1 MNKRWM
7 RLDNAALI
15 FPAVRCR
22 HWANAFRVSATLTE
36 PVDPVILQRAVDDLM
51 PRFPSMYVRLRTGV
65 FWYYL
70 EEIEHPPKVREDF
83 AYPLT
88 LMQDKELRVCCLRV
102 MYFRD
107 RIAVE
112 CFHSLTDGNGGMI
125 YLKTL
130 TARYLTLKYGVAIPS
145 EEGVLDWQEAP
156 KPEELEDS
164 FVRNTNGV
172 VLNDREPDAL
182 RMRGTREYDFLYL
195 TTGVIPTQA
204 LLEAAHR
211 YKSTITIF
219 LAAVLEEVILE
230 YQVARCPNRKKR
242 KPVKV
247 TVPINLR
254 RLYGSRTLR
263 NFVLTLNPGVDPRM
277 GDYSLEELCKIM
289 AAQLAAEGT
298 HQQMAGRIAANVT
311 PQQIFAIRAVPLW
324 LKNIIMGIVYSR
336 RGESK
341 GCINLSNLGKVQ
353 LPASMTPYVRRMEF
367 IIGPQ
372 RTYPNNCSVA
382 SFGDETYVNIIRN
395 IREPEL
401 ERRFY
406 SRLVEL
412 GVPVLI
418 ESNSRDS
425 RRREQNAGRS

>member
-1 MNKRWM
+1 MSKRWM

-15 FPAVRCR
+15 FPAIRRRRWV
-22 HWANAFRVSATLTE
+22 NVFRVSATLTD
-36 PVDPVILQRAVDDLM
+36 PVDPAVLQQAVTELM

-70 EEIEHPPKVREDF
+70 EELPAPPTVREDY

-88 LMQDKELRVCCLRV
+88 LMQEKELRTCCLRV
-102 MYFRD
+102 MYFRN

-112 CFHSLTDGNGGMI
+112 FFHSLTDGTGGMV

-130 TARYLTLKYGVAIPS
+130 TARYLSLRYGLEIPP
-145 EEGVLDWQEAP
+145 EEGVVDWREAP
-156 KPEELEDS
+156 KAEELEDS
-164 FVRNTNGV
+164 FFRHTNGV
-172 VLNDREPDAL
+172 TLNDHEPNAL
-182 RMRGTREYDFLYL
+182 RLKGSYVPDFLYL
-195 TTGVIPTQA
+195 TTGIVPTQA

-211 YKSTITIF
+211 YGATVTVFLSAVMEETILRWQAET
-219 LAAVLEEVILE
+219 
-230 YQVARCPNRKKR
+230 CPNRRKQ

-277 GDYSLEELCKIM
+277 GDYNLEQLCRRM

-298 HQQMAGRIAANVT
+298 PQQMAGRIAANVN
-311 PQQIFAIRAVPLW
+311 PQRVALIRAVPLPI
-324 LKNIIMGIVYSR
+324 KNLIMGIIYSM

-341 GCINLSNLGKVQ
+341 GCINLSNLGRVS
-353 LPASMTPYVRRMEF
+353 LPEPMRPYVHRMEF
-367 IIGPQ
+367 IIGTQ
-372 RTYPNNCSVA
+372 RSYPNNCSVA
-382 SFGDETYVNIIRN
+382 SYGEESYINMIRN
-395 IREPEL
+395 IRESEL
-401 ERRFY
+401 ERRFF

-418 ESNSRDS
+418 ET
-425 RRREQNAGRS
+425 NAQ

>member
-1 MNKRWM
+1 MSKNWM

-15 FPAVRCR
+15 FPAVRR
-22 HWANAFRVSATLTE
+22 RRWANAFRVSATLAE
-36 PVDPVILQRAVDDLM
+36 PVDPAVLQQAVEDLM

-70 EEIEHPPKVREDF
+70 EELETPPTVHEDY

-88 LMQDKELRVCCLRV
+88 LMQNKELHTCCLRV

-112 CFHSLTDGNGGMI
+112 FFHSLTDGTGGMT

-130 TARYLTLKYGVAIPS
+130 TARYLTLKYGVEIPP

-164 FVRNTNGV
+164 FVSNTNGV
-172 VLNDREPDAL
+172 VLNDHEPDAL
-182 RMRGTREYDFLYL
+182 RMTGTREYDFLYL
-195 TTGVIPTQA
+195 TTGVIPTEA

-211 YKSTITIF
+211 YQSTITVF
-219 LAAVLEEVILE
+219 LAAVLEQSILE
-230 YQVARCPNRKKR
+230 YQAERCPNRKKR

-247 TVPINLR
+247 TIPINLR
-254 RLYGSRTLR
+254 RLYGSKTLR

-277 GDYSLEELCKIM
+277 GDYTLEELCKVM

-298 HQQMAGRIAANVT
+298 PQQMAGRIAANVT
-311 PQQIFAIRAVPLW
+311 PQQIAAIRAVPLW
-324 LKNIIMGIVYSR
+324 LKNIIMGIIYTQ
-336 RGESK
+336 RGETK
-341 GCINLSNLGKVQ
+341 GCINLSNLGPVR

-372 RTYPNNCSVA
+372 RTYPNNCSIA
-382 SFGDETYVNIIRN
+382 SFGGETYVNIIRN

-425 RRREQNAGRS
+425 RQREQNAGRS

>member
-1 MNKRWM
+1 M

-15 FPAVRCR
+15 FPAVRR
-22 HWANAFRVSATLTE
+22 RRWANAFRVSATLAE
-36 PVDPVILQRAVDDLM
+36 PVDPAVLQQAVEDLM

-70 EEIEHPPKVREDF
+70 EELETPPTVHEDY

-88 LMQDKELRVCCLRV
+88 LMQNKELHTCCLRV

-112 CFHSLTDGNGGMI
+112 FFHSLTDGTGGMT

-130 TARYLTLKYGVAIPS
+130 TARYLTLKYGVEIPP

-172 VLNDREPDAL
+172 VLNDHEPDAL
-182 RMRGTREYDFLYL
+182 RMTGTREYDFLYL
-195 TTGVIPTQA
+195 TTGVIPTEA

-211 YKSTITIF
+211 YQSTITVF
-219 LAAVLEEVILE
+219 LAAVLEQSILE
-230 YQVARCPNRKKR
+230 YQAERCPNRKKR

-247 TVPINLR
+247 TIPINLR
-254 RLYGSRTLR
+254 RLYGSKTLR

-277 GDYSLEELCKIM
+277 GDYTLEELCKVM

-298 HQQMAGRIAANVT
+298 PQQMAGRIAANVT
-311 PQQIFAIRAVPLW
+311 PQQIAAIRAVPLW
-324 LKNIIMGIVYSR
+324 LKNILMGIIYTQ
-336 RGESK
+336 RGETK
-341 GCINLSNLGKVQ
+341 GCINLSNLGPVR

-372 RTYPNNCSVA
+372 RTYPNNCSIA
-382 SFGDETYVNIIRN
+382 SFGGETYVNIIRN

-425 RRREQNAGRS
+425 RQREQNAGRS

>member
-1 MNKRWM
+1 M

-15 FPAVRCR
+15 FPAIRRRRWV
-22 HWANAFRVSATLTE
+22 NAFRVSATLTE
-36 PVDPVILQRAVDDLM
+36 PVDPAVLQQAVTELM

-70 EEIEHPPKVREDF
+70 EELPAPPTVREDY

-88 LMQDKELRVCCLRV
+88 LMQEKELRTCCLRV
-102 MYFRD
+102 MYFQN

-112 CFHSLTDGNGGMI
+112 FFHSLTDGTGGMV

-130 TARYLTLKYGVAIPS
+130 TARYLCLRYGLEIPA
-145 EEGVLDWQEAP
+145 EEGVLDWQDAP
-156 KPEELEDS
+156 RDEELEDS
-164 FVRNTNGV
+164 FLRNTNGV
-172 VLNDREPDAL
+172 TLNDREPNAL
-182 RMRGTREYDFLYL
+182 RLKGTYEPNFLHL
-195 TTGVIPTQA
+195 TTGVIPASA

-211 YKSTITIF
+211 CGATVTVF
-219 LAAVLEEVILE
+219 LAAVMAETILRWQAE
-230 YQVARCPNRKKR
+230 NCPNRRKR

-254 RLYGSRTLR
+254 RLYGSKTLR

-277 GDYSLEELCKIM
+277 GEYTLEELCRRM

-298 HQQMAGRIAANVT
+298 PQQMAGRIAANVN
-311 PQQIFAIRAVPLW
+311 PQNVTLIRAVPLPI
-324 LKNIIMGIVYSR
+324 KNIIMGIIYSQ

-341 GCINLSNLGKVQ
+341 GCINLSNLGTVRLPKVME
-353 LPASMTPYVRRMEF
+353 PWVRRMEF

-372 RTYPNNCSVA
+372 RSYPNNCSVA
-382 SFGDETYVNIIRN
+382 SYGGECYINMIRN

-401 ERRFY
+401 ERRFF

-412 GVPVLI
+412 DVQVLI
-418 ESNSRDS
+418 ESNTP
-425 RRREQNAGRS
+425 

>member
-1 MNKRWM
+1 M

-15 FPAVRCR
+15 FPAVRR
-22 HWANAFRVSATLTE
+22 RRWANAFRVSATLAE
-36 PVDPVILQRAVDDLM
+36 PVDPAVLQQAVEDLM

-70 EEIEHPPKVREDF
+70 EELETPPTVHEDY

-88 LMQDKELRVCCLRV
+88 LMQNKELHTCCLRV

-112 CFHSLTDGNGGMI
+112 FFHSLTDGTGGMT

-130 TARYLTLKYGVAIPS
+130 TARYLTLKYGVEIPP

-172 VLNDREPDAL
+172 VLNDHEPDAL
-182 RMRGTREYDFLYL
+182 RMTGTREYDFLYL
-195 TTGVIPTQA
+195 TTGVIPTEA

-211 YKSTITIF
+211 YQSTITVF
-219 LAAVLEEVILE
+219 LAAVLEQSILE
-230 YQVARCPNRKKR
+230 YQAERCPNRKKR

-247 TVPINLR
+247 TIPINLR
-254 RLYGSRTLR
+254 RLYGSKTLR

-277 GDYSLEELCKIM
+277 GDYTLEELCKVM

-298 HQQMAGRIAANVT
+298 PQQMAGRIAANVT
-311 PQQIFAIRAVPLW
+311 PQQIAAIRAVPLW
-324 LKNIIMGIVYSR
+324 LKNIIMGIIYTQ
-336 RGESK
+336 RGETK
-341 GCINLSNLGKVQ
+341 GCINLSNLGPVR

-372 RTYPNNCSVA
+372 RTYPNNCSIA
-382 SFGDETYVNIIRN
+382 SFGGETYVNIIRN

-425 RRREQNAGRS
+425 RPREQNAGRS

>member
-1 MNKRWM
+1 MSKNWM

-15 FPAVRCR
+15 FPAVRR
-22 HWANAFRVSATLTE
+22 RRWANAFRVSATLAE
-36 PVDPVILQRAVDDLM
+36 PVDPAVLQQAVEDLM

-70 EEIEHPPKVREDF
+70 EELETPPTVREDY

-88 LMQDKELRVCCLRV
+88 LMQNKELHTCCLRV

-112 CFHSLTDGNGGMI
+112 FFHSLTDGTGGMT

-130 TARYLTLKYGVAIPS
+130 TARYLTLKYGVEIPP

-172 VLNDREPDAL
+172 VLNDHEPDAL
-182 RMRGTREYDFLYL
+182 RMTGTREYDFLYL
-195 TTGVIPTQA
+195 TTGVIPTEA

-211 YKSTITIF
+211 YQSTITVF
-219 LAAVLEEVILE
+219 LAAVLEQSILE
-230 YQVARCPNRKKR
+230 YQAERCPNRKKR

-247 TVPINLR
+247 TIPINLC
-254 RLYGSRTLR
+254 RLYGSKTLR

-277 GDYSLEELCKIM
+277 GDYTLEELCKVM

-298 HQQMAGRIAANVT
+298 PQQMAGRIAANVT
-311 PQQIFAIRAVPLW
+311 PQQIAAIRAVPLW
-324 LKNIIMGIVYSR
+324 LKNIIMGIIYTQ
-336 RGESK
+336 RGETK
-341 GCINLSNLGKVQ
+341 GCINLSNLGPVR

-372 RTYPNNCSVA
+372 RTYPNNCSIA
-382 SFGDETYVNIIRN
+382 SFGGETYVNIIR
-395 IREPEL
+395 IQL
-401 ERRFY
+401 Y
-406 SRLVEL
+406 SSTIFSC
-412 GVPVLI
+412 VPSSV
-418 ESNSRDS
+418 
-425 RRREQNAGRS
+425 

>member
-1 MNKRWM
+1 
-7 RLDNAALI
+7 
-15 FPAVRCR
+15 
-22 HWANAFRVSATLTE
+22 
-36 PVDPVILQRAVDDLM
+36 M

-70 EEIEHPPKVREDF
+70 EELPTPPKVREDF

-88 LMQDKELRVCCLRV
+88 LMQDKELHSCCLRV

-112 CFHSLTDGNGGMI
+112 FFHSLTDGNGGMI

-130 TARYLTLKYGVAIPS
+130 TA
-145 EEGVLDWQEAP
+145 EEGVLNWQESP
-156 KPEELEDS
+156 KAEELEDS

-172 VLNDREPDAL
+172 VLNDHEPDAL
-182 RMRGTREYDFLYL
+182 AMRGTREYDFLHL
-195 TTGVIPTQA
+195 TTGVIPTED

-211 YKSTITIF
+211 YHSTLTVF
-219 LAAVLEEVILE
+219 LAAVLEQSILE
-230 YQVARCPNRKKR
+230 YQAERCPNRKKR

-254 RLYGSRTLR
+254 RLYGSKTLR

-277 GDYSLEELCKIM
+277 GEYTLEELCRIM

-298 HQQMAGRIAANVT
+298 PQQMAGRIAANVT
-311 PQQIFAIRAVPLW
+311 PQQIFVIRSVPLW
-324 LKNIIMGIVYSR
+324 LKNIIMGIVYNQ

-341 GCINLSNLGKVQ
+341 GCINLSNIGVVK
-353 LPASMTPYVRRMEF
+353 LPEPMMSYVLRMEF
-367 IIGPQ
+367 VIGPQ

-382 SFGDETYVNIIRN
+382 SFDGKTYVNIIRN
-395 IREPEL
+395 IRESEL
-401 ERRFY
+401 ERRFF

-418 ESNSRDS
+418 ESNSRES
-425 RRREQNAGRS
+425 RSGNQNEGRS

>member
-22 HWANAFRVSATLTE
+22 RWANAFRVSATLTE
-36 PVDPVILQRAVDDLM
+36 SVDPAVLQQAVDDLM

-70 EEIEHPPKVREDF
+70 EELERPPKPREDF

-88 LMQDKELRVCCLRV
+88 LMQDKELHNCCLRIL
-102 MYFRD
+102 YFRN

-112 CFHSLTDGNGGMI
+112 FFHSLTDGNGGMI

-130 TARYLTLKYGVAIPS
+130 TARYLTLKYGVQIPP
-145 EEGVLDWQEAP
+145 EEGILDWQEAP

-172 VLNDREPDAL
+172 VLNDHEPDAL
-182 RMRGTREYDFLYL
+182 RMRGTREYDFLHL

-211 YKSTITIF
+211 YKSTITVF
-219 LAAVLEEVILE
+219 LAAVLEEAILD
-230 YQVARCPNRKKR
+230 YQAARCPNRKKR

-254 RLYGSRTLR
+254 RLYGSKTLR

-277 GDYSLEELCKIM
+277 GDYSLEELCRIM

-298 HQQMAGRIAANVT
+298 PQQMAGRIAANVT
-311 PQQIFAIRAVPLW
+311 PQQIFAIRVVPLW
-324 LKNIIMGIVYSR
+324 LKNIIMGIVYSQ

-341 GCINLSNLGKVQ
+341 GCINLSNLGRVQ
-353 LPASMTPYVRRMEF
+353 LPAPMTPYVRRMEF

-372 RTYPNNCSVA
+372 RSYPNNCSVA
-382 SFGDETYVNIIRN
+382 SFGDETYVSIIRN

-418 ESNSRDS
+418 ESNSRES
-425 RRREQNAGRS
+425 RQGEQSAGRS

>member
-1 MNKRWM
+1 MSKNWM

-15 FPAVRCR
+15 FPAVRR
-22 HWANAFRVSATLTE
+22 RRWANAFRVSATLAE
-36 PVDPVILQRAVDDLM
+36 PVDPAVLQQAVENLM

-70 EEIEHPPKVREDF
+70 EELETPPTVHEDY

-88 LMQDKELRVCCLRV
+88 LMQNKELHTCCLRV

-112 CFHSLTDGNGGMI
+112 FFHSLTDGTGGMT

-130 TARYLTLKYGVAIPS
+130 TARYLTLKYGVEIPP

-172 VLNDREPDAL
+172 VLNDHEPDAL
-182 RMRGTREYDFLYL
+182 RMTGTREYDFLYL
-195 TTGVIPTQA
+195 TTGVIPTEA

-211 YKSTITIF
+211 YQSTITVF
-219 LAAVLEEVILE
+219 LAAVLEQSILE
-230 YQVARCPNRKKR
+230 YQAERCPNRKKR

-247 TVPINLR
+247 TIPINLR
-254 RLYGSRTLR
+254 RLYGSKTLR

-277 GDYSLEELCKIM
+277 GDYTLEELCKVM

-298 HQQMAGRIAANVT
+298 PQQMAGRIAANVT
-311 PQQIFAIRAVPLW
+311 PQQIAAIRAVPLW
-324 LKNIIMGIVYSR
+324 LKNIIMGIIYTQ
-336 RGESK
+336 RGETK
-341 GCINLSNLGKVQ
+341 GCINLSNLGPVR

-372 RTYPNNCSVA
+372 RTYPNNCSIA
-382 SFGDETYVNIIRN
+382 SFGGETYVNIIRN

-425 RRREQNAGRS
+425 RQREQNAGRS

>member
-1 MNKRWM
+1 MSKNWM

-36 PVDPVILQRAVDDLM
+36 SVDPAVLQQAVDDLM

-70 EEIEHPPKVREDF
+70 EEIPSPPRVREDF

-88 LMQDKELRVCCLRV
+88 LMRDKELHTCCLRV

-112 CFHSLTDGNGGMI
+112 FFHSLTDGNGGMI

-130 TARYLTLKYGVAIPS
+130 TARYLTLKYGVRIPP
-145 EEGVLDWQEAP
+145 EEGVLDWQEHP

-164 FVRNTNGV
+164 FVCNTNGV

-182 RMRGTREYDFLYL
+182 AMRGTREYDFLHL
-195 TTGVIPTQA
+195 TTGVIPTQV

-211 YKSTITIF
+211 YHSTITVF
-219 LAAVLEEVILE
+219 LAAVLEQSILE
-230 YQVARCPNRKKR
+230 YQAERCPNRKKR

-254 RLYGSRTLR
+254 RLYGSKTLR

-277 GDYSLEELCKIM
+277 GEYTLEELCRIM

-298 HQQMAGRIAANVT
+298 PQQMAGRIAANVT
-311 PQQIFAIRAVPLW
+311 PQQIVAIRAVPLW
-324 LKNIIMGIVYSR
+324 LKNIIMGIVYKQ

-341 GCINLSNLGKVQ
+341 GCINLSNIGKVQ
-353 LPASMTPYVRRMEF
+353 LPESMTLYVRRMEF

-382 SFGDETYVNIIRN
+382 SFGEETYVSIIRN
-395 IREPEL
+395 IRESEL

-418 ESNSRDS
+418 ETNSRES
-425 RRREQNAGRS
+425 CLGSQNAGRS

>member
-1 MNKRWM
+1 MSKNWM

-15 FPAVRCR
+15 FPAVRR
-22 HWANAFRVSATLTE
+22 RRWANAFRVSATLTE
-36 PVDPVILQRAVDDLM
+36 PVDPELLQQAVEELM

-70 EEIEHPPKVREDF
+70 EELDAPPKVREDF

-88 LMQDKELRVCCLRV
+88 LMQDKELRSCCLRV

-112 CFHSLTDGNGGMI
+112 CFHSLTDGTGGMI

-130 TARYLTLKYGVAIPS
+130 TARYLTRKYGAEIPP
-145 EEGVLDWQEAP
+145 EAGVLDWREAP
-156 KPEELEDS
+156 RPEELEDS
-164 FVRNTNGV
+164 FLRNTNGV
-172 VLNDREPDAL
+172 VLNDHEPDAL
-182 RMRGTREYDFLYL
+182 RMRGTREWDFLHL

-211 YKSTITIF
+211 YKSTVTVF
-219 LAAVLEEVILE
+219 LAAVMEESILE
-230 YQVARCPNRKKR
+230 YQAQRCPDRKKR

-247 TVPINLR
+247 TIPINLR
-254 RLYGSRTLR
+254 RLYGSKTLR

-298 HQQMAGRIAANVT
+298 PQQMAGRIAANVT
-311 PQQIFAIRAVPLW
+311 PQQIALIRAVPLW
-324 LKNIIMGIVYSR
+324 LKNIIMGIIYTQ
-336 RGESK
+336 RGETK
-341 GCINLSNLGKVQ
+341 GCINLSNLGPVK
-353 LPASMTPYVRRMEF
+353 LPEAMSPYVRRMEF

-382 SFGDETYVNIIRN
+382 SFGGETCVNMIRN

-401 ERRFY
+401 ERRFF

-418 ESNSRDS
+418 ETNSPDTRKGS
-425 RRREQNAGRS
+425 

>member
-1 MNKRWM
+1 MSKQWM

-15 FPAVRCR
+15 FPAIRRRRWV
-22 HWANAFRVSATLTE
+22 NAFRVSATLTE
-36 PVDPVILQRAVDDLM
+36 PVDPAVLQQAVTELM
-51 PRFPSMYVRLRTGV
+51 PRFPSMYVRLRTGL

-70 EEIEHPPKVREDF
+70 EELPAPPTVREDY

-88 LMQDKELRVCCLRV
+88 LMQEKELHTCCLRV

-112 CFHSLTDGNGGMI
+112 FFHSLTDGTGGMV

-130 TARYLTLKYGVAIPS
+130 TARYLSLRYGLEIPA
-145 EEGVLDWQEAP
+145 EEGVLDWREAP
-156 KPEELEDS
+156 KAEELEDS
-164 FVRNTNGV
+164 FFRHSNGV
-172 VLNDREPDAL
+172 TLNDHEPNALRLKGTYEPD
-182 RMRGTREYDFLYL
+182 FLHL
-195 TTGVIPTQA
+195 TTGVIPTPD

-211 YKSTITIF
+211 HGATVTVF
-219 LAAVLEEVILE
+219 LAAVMEETILRWQAE
-230 YQVARCPNRKKR
+230 SCPDRRKR

-277 GDYSLEELCKIM
+277 GDYSLEELCRRM

-298 HQQMAGRIAANVT
+298 PQQMAGRIAANVN
-311 PQQIFAIRAVPLW
+311 PQQMALIRAVPLPI
-324 LKNIIMGIVYSR
+324 KNLIMGIIYSR

-341 GCINLSNLGKVQ
+341 GCINLSNLGPVR
-353 LPASMTPYVRRMEF
+353 LPAAMEPWVRRMEF
-367 IIGPQ
+367 IIGTQ
-372 RTYPNNCSVA
+372 RSYPNNCSVA
-382 SFGDETYVNIIRN
+382 SFGGETCINMIRN
-395 IREPEL
+395 IRESEL
-401 ERRFY
+401 ERRFF

-418 ESNSRDS
+418 ESNTP
-425 RRREQNAGRS
+425 

>member
-1 MNKRWM
+1 MSKYWL

-15 FPAVRCR
+15 FPAIRR
-22 HWANAFRVSATLTE
+22 RRWANAFRVSVTLAE
-36 PVDPVILQRAVDDLM
+36 PVDPAVLQQAVEDLM
-51 PRFPSMYVRLRTGV
+51 PRFPSMYVRLKTGV

-70 EEIEHPPKVREDF
+70 EELSAPPAVREDF

-88 LMQDKELRVCCLRV
+88 LMQDKELHTCCLRV

-112 CFHSLTDGNGGMI
+112 FFHSLTDGTGGMT

-130 TARYLTLKYGVAIPS
+130 AARYLALKYGVEIPA
-145 EEGVLDWQEAP
+145 EEGILDWQEAP
-156 KPEELEDS
+156 RPEELEDS
-164 FVRNTNGV
+164 FVRNTNGM
-172 VLNDREPDAL
+172 VLNDHEPDAL
-182 RMRGTREYDFLYL
+182 VMGGTREWDFLHL
-195 TTGVIPTQA
+195 TTGIIPTEA

-211 YKSTITIF
+211 HNSTVTVF
-219 LAAVLEEVILE
+219 LAAVMEQAILE
-230 YQVARCPNRKKR
+230 YQADRCPNRKRR

-254 RLYGSRTLR
+254 RLYGSKTLR

-277 GDYSLEELCKIM
+277 GDYTLEELCKVM

-298 HQQMAGRIAANVT
+298 PQQMAGRIAANVT
-311 PQQIFAIRAVPLW
+311 PQQIAAIRAVPLW
-324 LKNIIMGIVYSR
+324 LKNIIMGIIYTQ
-336 RGESK
+336 RGETK
-341 GCINLSNLGKVQ
+341 GCINLSNLGRVR
-353 LPASMTPYVRRMEF
+353 LPEAMTPYVKRMEF

-372 RTYPNNCSVA
+372 RSYPNNCSVA
-382 SFGDETYVNIIRN
+382 SFGDETFVNMIRN

-401 ERRFY
+401 ERRFF

-412 GVPVLI
+412 GVPVAI
-418 ESNSRDS
+418 ETNSRES
-425 RRREQNAGRS
+425 SQRS

>member
-1 MNKRWM
+1 MSKNWM

-15 FPAVRCR
+15 FPAVRR
-22 HWANAFRVSATLTE
+22 RRWANAFRVSATLAE
-36 PVDPVILQRAVDDLM
+36 PVDPAVLQQAVENLM

-70 EEIEHPPKVREDF
+70 EELETPPTVHEDY

-88 LMQDKELRVCCLRV
+88 LMQNKELHTCCLRV

-112 CFHSLTDGNGGMI
+112 FFHSLTDGTGGMT

-130 TARYLTLKYGVAIPS
+130 TARYLTLKYGVEIPP

-172 VLNDREPDAL
+172 VLNDHEPDAL
-182 RMRGTREYDFLYL
+182 RMTGTREYDFLYL
-195 TTGVIPTQA
+195 TTGVIPTEA

-211 YKSTITIF
+211 YQSTITVF
-219 LAAVLEEVILE
+219 LAAVLEQSILE
-230 YQVARCPNRKKR
+230 YQAERCPNRKKR

-247 TVPINLR
+247 TIPINLR
-254 RLYGSRTLR
+254 RLYGSKTLR

-277 GDYSLEELCKIM
+277 GDYTLEELCKVM

-298 HQQMAGRIAANVT
+298 PQQMAGRIAANVT
-311 PQQIFAIRAVPLW
+311 PQQIAAIRAVPLW
-324 LKNIIMGIVYSR
+324 LKNIIMGIIYTQ
-336 RGESK
+336 RGETK
-341 GCINLSNLGKVQ
+341 GCINLSNLGPVR

-372 RTYPNNCSVA
+372 RTSPNNCSIA
-382 SFGDETYVNIIRN
+382 SFGGETYVNIIRN

-425 RRREQNAGRS
+425 RQREQNAGRS

>member
-1 MNKRWM
+1 MSKRWM

-15 FPAVRCR
+15 FPAIRRRRWV
-22 HWANAFRVSATLTE
+22 NVFRVSATLTD
-36 PVDPVILQRAVDDLM
+36 PVDPAVLQQAVTELM

-70 EEIEHPPKVREDF
+70 EELCASPTVREDY

-88 LMQDKELRVCCLRV
+88 LMQEKELRTCCLRV
-102 MYFRD
+102 MYFRN

-112 CFHSLTDGNGGMI
+112 FFHSLTDGTGGMV

-130 TARYLTLKYGVAIPS
+130 TARYLSLRYGLEIPP
-145 EEGVLDWQEAP
+145 EEGVLDWREAP
-156 KPEELEDS
+156 KAEELEDS
-164 FVRNTNGV
+164 FFRHTNGV
-172 VLNDREPDAL
+172 TLNDHEPNAL
-182 RMRGTREYDFLYL
+182 RLKGSYVPDFLYL
-195 TTGVIPTQA
+195 TTGIVPTQA

-211 YKSTITIF
+211 YGATVTVFLSAVMEETILRWQAET
-219 LAAVLEEVILE
+219 
-230 YQVARCPNRKKR
+230 CPNRRKR

-277 GDYSLEELCKIM
+277 GDYNLEQLCRRM

-298 HQQMAGRIAANVT
+298 PQQMAGRIAANVN
-311 PQQIFAIRAVPLW
+311 PQRVALIRAVPLPI
-324 LKNIIMGIVYSR
+324 KNLIMGIIYSM

-341 GCINLSNLGKVQ
+341 GCINLSNLGRVS
-353 LPASMTPYVRRMEF
+353 LPEPMRPYVHRMEF
-367 IIGPQ
+367 IIGTQ
-372 RTYPNNCSVA
+372 RSYPNNCSVA
-382 SFGDETYVNIIRN
+382 SYGEESYINMIRN
-395 IREPEL
+395 IRESEL
-401 ERRFY
+401 ERRFF

-418 ESNSRDS
+418 ET
-425 RRREQNAGRS
+425 NAQ

>member
-1 MNKRWM
+1 M

-15 FPAVRCR
+15 FPAIRRRRWV
-22 HWANAFRVSATLTE
+22 NAFRVSATLTE
-36 PVDPVILQRAVDDLM
+36 PVDRAVLQQAAAELM

-70 EEIEHPPKVREDF
+70 EELSAPPTVREDY

-88 LMQDKELRVCCLRV
+88 LMQEKELRTCCLRI
-102 MYFRD
+102 MYFRN

-112 CFHSLTDGNGGMI
+112 FFHSLTDGTGGMI

-130 TARYLTLKYGVAIPS
+130 VARYLSLRHGLEIPA
-145 EEGVLDWQEAP
+145 EEGVLDWREAP
-156 KPEELEDS
+156 RAEELEDS
-164 FVRNTNGV
+164 FFRHTNGV
-172 VLNDREPDAL
+172 TLNDHEPDAL
-182 RMRGTREYDFLYL
+182 RLKGTYEPDFLYL
-195 TTGVIPTQA
+195 TTGIVPTSA

-211 YKSTITIF
+211 CGATVTVF
-219 LAAVLEEVILE
+219 LAAVMEETILRWQAE
-230 YQVARCPNRKKR
+230 FCPDRRKR

-254 RLYGSRTLR
+254 RLYGSETLR

-277 GDYSLEELCKIM
+277 GDYDLEQLCRRM

-298 HQQMAGRIAANVT
+298 PQQMAGRIAANVN
-311 PQQIFAIRAVPLW
+311 PQKVALIRAVPLPI
-324 LKNIIMGIVYSR
+324 KNLIMGVIYSI

-341 GCINLSNLGKVQ
+341 GCINLSNLGRVR
-353 LPASMTPYVRRMEF
+353 LPAVMEPYVRRLEF
-367 IIGPQ
+367 IIGTQ
-372 RTYPNNCSVA
+372 RSYPNNCSVA
-382 SFGDETYVNIIRN
+382 SYGEETYINMIRN

-401 ERRFY
+401 ERRFF

-412 GVPVLI
+412 EVPVCL
-418 ESNSRDS
+418 ESNTPEPLRKGAES
-425 RRREQNAGRS
+425 

>member
-1 MNKRWM
+1 MSKNWM

-15 FPAVRCR
+15 FPAVRR
-22 HWANAFRVSATLTE
+22 RRWANAFRVSATLAE
-36 PVDPVILQRAVDDLM
+36 PVDPAVLQQAVEDLM

-70 EEIEHPPKVREDF
+70 EELETPPTVREDY

-88 LMQDKELRVCCLRV
+88 LMQNKELHTCCLRV

-112 CFHSLTDGNGGMI
+112 FFHSLTDGTGGMT

-130 TARYLTLKYGVAIPS
+130 TARYLTLKYGVEIPP

-172 VLNDREPDAL
+172 VLNDHEPDAL
-182 RMRGTREYDFLYL
+182 RMTGTREYDFLYL
-195 TTGVIPTQA
+195 TTGVIPTEA

-211 YKSTITIF
+211 YQSTITVF
-219 LAAVLEEVILE
+219 LAAVLEQSILE
-230 YQVARCPNRKKR
+230 YQAERCPNRKKR

-247 TVPINLR
+247 TIPINLR
-254 RLYGSRTLR
+254 RLYGSKTLR

-277 GDYSLEELCKIM
+277 GDYTLEELCKVM

-298 HQQMAGRIAANVT
+298 PQQMAGRIAANVT
-311 PQQIFAIRAVPLW
+311 PQQIAAIRAVPLW
-324 LKNIIMGIVYSR
+324 LKNILMGIIYTQ
-336 RGESK
+336 RGETK
-341 GCINLSNLGKVQ
+341 GCINLSNLGPVR

-372 RTYPNNCSVA
+372 RTYPNNCSIA
-382 SFGDETYVNIIRN
+382 SFGGETYVNIIRN

-425 RRREQNAGRS
+425 RQREQNAGRS

>member
-1 MNKRWM
+1 MSKQWM

-15 FPAVRCR
+15 FPAIRRRRWV
-22 HWANAFRVSATLTE
+22 NAFRVSATLTE
-36 PVDPVILQRAVDDLM
+36 PVDPAVLQQAVTELM
-51 PRFPSMYVRLRTGV
+51 PRFPSMYVRLRTGL

-70 EEIEHPPKVREDF
+70 EELPAPPTVREDY

-88 LMQDKELRVCCLRV
+88 LMQEKELHTCCLRV

-112 CFHSLTDGNGGMI
+112 FFHSLTDGTGGMV

-130 TARYLTLKYGVAIPS
+130 TARYLSLRYGLEIPA
-145 EEGVLDWQEAP
+145 EEGVLDWREAP
-156 KPEELEDS
+156 KAEELEDS
-164 FVRNTNGV
+164 FFRHSNGV
-172 VLNDREPDAL
+172 TLNDHEPNALRLKGTYEPD
-182 RMRGTREYDFLYL
+182 FLHL
-195 TTGVIPTQA
+195 TTGVIPTPD

-211 YKSTITIF
+211 HGATVTVFLTAVMEETI
-219 LAAVLEEVILE
+219 LRWQAES
-230 YQVARCPNRKKR
+230 CPDRRKR

-277 GDYSLEELCKIM
+277 GDYSLEELCRRM

-298 HQQMAGRIAANVT
+298 PQQMAGRIAANVN
-311 PQQIFAIRAVPLW
+311 PQQMALIRAVPLPI
-324 LKNIIMGIVYSR
+324 KNLIMGIIYSR

-341 GCINLSNLGKVQ
+341 GCINLSNLGPVR
-353 LPASMTPYVRRMEF
+353 LPAAMESWVRRMEF
-367 IIGPQ
+367 IIGTQ
-372 RTYPNNCSVA
+372 RSYPNNCSVA
-382 SFGDETYVNIIRN
+382 SFGGETCINMIRN
-395 IREPEL
+395 IRESEL
-401 ERRFY
+401 ERRFF

-418 ESNSRDS
+418 ESNTP
-425 RRREQNAGRS
+425 